1 MNAAELQL
9 FKIELAGTAEVMG
22 RDFSPLAIRMF
33 SDHVAEF
40 PFADAIQALQ
50 DARSSLNR
58 MPTVADIIQRLES
71 RDGRPGVEEAW
82 ALIPLD
88 ERSSVVWTP
97 EMATAYGLA
106 AALMQSDPI
115 AARMAFKEKYLAE
128 VRVSREQKRP
138 VKWSLSGGYDKESRK
153 AAIQLAIDAG
163 RITPSEAA
171 RIMPELEKPTDKLA
185 IAGPSEPEVSPEIAR
200 ERIRELISNISKPMP
215 EAE

>member
-1 MNAAELQL
+1 MGA
-9 FKIELAGTAEVMG
+9 IEQVGKAIEVMAEVYG
-22 RDFSPLAIRMF
+22 RNLSPAAAIMIAQDLSDYDPNAVLA
-33 SDHVAEF
+33 
-40 PFADAIQALQ
+40 ALQ
-50 DARSSLNR
+50 ACRKELGR
-58 MPTVADIIQRLES
+58 FPTVSDIIS
-71 RDGRPGVEEAW
+71 RVEAKDGRPGVEAAW
-82 ALIPLD
+82 AMIPLD

-106 AALMQSDPI
+106 APLMGSDAI
-115 AARMAFKEKYLAE
+115 AARMAFKEQYLAE
-128 VRVSREQKRP
+128 VKISREQKRP